1 MYAYDPLE
9 PIKRPQAIAVLS
21 RLETLRTG
29 ALSSQI
35 LGEFFW
41 NATRKLRTA
50 LSPEQA
56 EYSVTLWTR
65 SWTVLPLT
73 SDVVLEAI
81 RGARRYQFPYWDAL
95 IWATAK
101 LNSVL
106 TVLSEDFSDG
116 SLIEG
121 VRFVNPFTDY
131 FDVTAL

>member
-1 MYAYDPLE
+1 VRRCTTNVSIGYLVDTNIPVYAYDPLE

-56 EYSVTLWTR
+56 EY
-65 SWTVLPLT
+65 
-73 SDVVLEAI
+73 
-81 RGARRYQFPYWDAL
+81 
-95 IWATAK
+95 
-101 LNSVL
+101 
-106 TVLSEDFSDG
+106 
-116 SLIEG
+116 
-121 VRFVNPFTDY
+121 
-131 FDVTAL
+131 

>member
-1 MYAYDPLE
+1 M
-9 PIKRPQAIAVLS
+9 LS

-41 NATRKLRTA
+41 NATRKLRTP

-56 EYSVTLWTR
+56 EYNVMLWTR